1 VTHEELHLIELK
13 PGTRLRSQVCSTEI
27 VVVRAAASP
36 IELGCGGAP
45 MVAAGADVASGAS
58 PAPGLDAGAML
69 GKRYTSTSD
78 ASLEVLVVKAGK
90 GTLTAA
96 DTPLVFKEAKP
107 LPASD

>member
-1 VTHEELHLIELK
+1 
-13 PGTRLRSQVCSTEI
+13 
-27 VVVRAAASP
+27 
-36 IELGCGGAP
+36 

-58 PAPGLDAGAML
+58 PASGLDAGAVL

-78 ASLEVLVVKAGK
+78 TSLEVLVVKAGK

-96 DTPLVFKEAKP
+96 DTPLVLKEAKP

>member
-1 VTHEELHLIELK
+1 MS
-13 PGTRLRSQVCSTEI
+13 PRARRLPL
-27 VVVRAAASP
+27 AW
-36 IELGCGGAP
+36 
-45 MVAAGADVASGAS
+45 
-58 PAPGLDAGAML
+58 ML